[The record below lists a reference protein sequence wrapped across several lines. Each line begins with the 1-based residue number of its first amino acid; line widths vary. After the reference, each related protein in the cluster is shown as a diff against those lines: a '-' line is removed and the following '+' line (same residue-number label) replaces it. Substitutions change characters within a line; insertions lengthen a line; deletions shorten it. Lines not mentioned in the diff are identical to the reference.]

1 MESYNPNES
10 MIPAVGGNI
19 TPMSGGGIQEGG
31 AGTTLFGLRLEEFT
45 KHMREAFT
53 KIDKTNTYT
62 SSITAQ
68 EEASL
73 TTKLYT
79 NVLAGTIK
87 SKLKITSS
95 EGGGI
100 VTGEKGAIQKFV
112 AYLQKNLE
120 NNKEVT
126 GDIKI
131 QDDKLILTLE
141 IPVAGVEPAAASA
154 SASASASGSD
164 AAKPASD
171 APSGSTPASGA
182 SAASAAP
189 SGSTSAPPAS
199 AAPSSSTPAPPAS
212 APASGAPSG
221 STPAPPAPAS
231 ASGSSSAAKPA
242 AKPASASGSGSTP
255 APPASAP
262 ASAPASGSTPAP
274 PAAAASV
281 PVPVNE
287 TATAKAKAKAKGP

>member
-45 KHMREAFT
+45 NHMREAFT

-79 NVLAGTIK
+79 KVLNGEIK

-141 IPVAGVEPAAASA
+141 IPVAGVEPAT
-154 SASASASGSD
+154 ASASGSD
-164 AAKPASD
+164 AAKPASGSS
-171 APSGSTPASGA
+171 SG
-182 SAASAAP
+182 
-189 SGSTSAPPAS
+189 
-199 AAPSSSTPAPPAS
+199 STPAPPAS
-212 APASGAPSG
+212 DAAKPASAAPSG
-221 STPAPPAPAS
+221 STPAPPASAS
-231 ASGSSSAAKPA
+231 ASGSGSAKSATATATAPAPPAPPASGSGSGSAKSPTA
-242 AKPASASGSGSTP
+242 TATASGASASGSGSTP
-255 APPASAP
+255 APPASG
-262 ASAPASGSTPAP
+262 SGSGSSST
-274 PAAAASV
+274 
-281 PVPVNE
+281 PVPVNQ
-287 TATAKAKAKAKGP
+287 TATAKAKGP

>member
-19 TPMSGGGIQEGG
+19 TPMSGGGVQEGG

-62 SSITAQ
+62 SSITEK

-79 NVLAGTIK
+79 KVLNGEIK

-112 AYLQKNLE
+112 AYLQENLK
-120 NNKEVT
+120 NNKEMT

-131 QDDKLILTLE
+131 QNDKLILTLE
-141 IPVAGVEPAAASA
+141 IPVTDVEPAAASG
-154 SASASASGSD
+154 SASD
-164 AAKPASD
+164 AAKPA
-171 APSGSTPASGA
+171 GSTASD
-182 SAASAAP
+182 
-189 SGSTSAPPAS
+189 
-199 AAPSSSTPAPPAS
+199 
-212 APASGAPSG
+212 
-221 STPAPPAPAS
+221 
-231 ASGSSSAAKPA
+231 A
-242 AKPASASGSGSTP
+242 AKPASASGSAKSATAP

-262 ASAPASGSTPAP
+262 PATAPPPAPPPAPPAPAPAPASASASGSTPAP
-274 PAAAASV
+274 PASGSAKSATATATATASGASGASASGSTD
-281 PVPVNE
+281 VPVNQTATA
-287 TATAKAKAKAKGP
+287 TATAKAKGP